1 MKILIVRLSAM
12 GDVIHG
18 LPVAANASA
27 AGARVGWLTDP
38 RYAKLL
44 EGAPFLERVFLAP
57 GRNGRGPGSLLGLRR
72 ALREWAPDVTLDVQ
86 GLWKSAIAARLPRAP
101 VIGFARGAR
110 REPASALLC
119 QQAVEPAARL
129 RHVVDRNLS
138 LLEAAGLPVRRPAPD
153 ARFLLAEPGPLA
165 AGFLAEL
172 PRPFALYH
180 PGSARP
186 EKAWGEEN
194 YAELARRLRAL
205 RGLVPVVS
213 WGPGDDAR
221 VDRFRALL
229 PDAVPIPALDHRDL
243 AHVVAASALFVAG
256 DTGPLHLADA
266 LGATT
271 LGLYGPTD
279 PARNGPYRRPDAA
292 LRYNPATPVEAVAAR
307 AVQLLPATIRG
318 GRS

>member
-27 AGARVGWLTDP
+27 AGGRVAWLTDE
-38 RYAKLL
+38 RYAPLL
-44 EGAPFLERVFLAP
+44 EGAPFLDRLFVAP
-57 GRNGRGPGSLLGLRR
+57 GRSGRGAGSLLRLRR
-72 ALREWAPDVTLDVQ
+72 SLREWAPDVTIDVQ
-86 GLWKSAIAARLPRAP
+86 GLWKSAVAARLARAP
-101 VIGFARGAR
+101 VIGFSRMAR
-110 REPASALLC
+110 REPYSAVLC
-119 QQAVEPAARL
+119 QQPVEPAARL
-129 RHVVDRNLS
+129 RHIVDRNLS
-138 LLEAAGLPVRRPAPD
+138 LLEAAGIPVRQPAPD
-153 ARFLLAEPGPLA
+153 ARFLLAPPGPRAAEFLA
-165 AGFLAEL
+165 AI

-194 YAELARRLRAL
+194 FASLARLLRRQ
-205 RGLVPVVS
+205 RGLFPVIS
-213 WGPGDDAR
+213 WGPGDSAR
-221 VDRFRALL
+221 VDRFRGSL
-229 PDAVPIPALDHRDL
+229 PEAVPIPALDYRDL
-243 AHVVAASALFVAG
+243 AGVVAASALFVAG

-292 LRYNPATPVEAVAAR
+292 LRYNLSTPVEAVAAR
-307 AVQLLPATIRG
+307 ALELLRG
-318 GRS
+318 ASEP